1 MVAWQNYAV
10 TGGVIGYRVRLKPV
24 EDGYPL
30 FCKSRNLAFVFVL
43 EKAHEV
49 KHEIEALIIEPP
61 HGGEQLINALLTH
74 YTAEDQT
81 SEIVGEDADSLAVFG
96 ICGFSIGFE
105 VDARTVQNDLLILGQ
120 YPPVT
125 EFTGIDLIF
134 KEYL

>member
-43 EKAHEV
+43 KKAHEV

-74 YTAEDQT
+74 YS
-81 SEIVGEDADSLAVFG
+81 SEIQKMNPFVLG
-96 ICGFSIGFE
+96 ICGFSIGFK